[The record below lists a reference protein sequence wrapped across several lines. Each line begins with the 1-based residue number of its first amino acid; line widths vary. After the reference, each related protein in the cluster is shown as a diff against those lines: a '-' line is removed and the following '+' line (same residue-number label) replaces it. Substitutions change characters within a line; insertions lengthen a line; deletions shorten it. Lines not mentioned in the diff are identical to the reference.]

1 MWPPPS
7 AAHDAFLPLRD
18 LHRRSPSPRFVLP
31 VAHDVARLIR
41 LGETGTFAAPVKRS
55 VLGPP
60 PSPANTRCWALY
72 PKPSRSCPAI
82 FRCDARKTRC
92 PASAVPAA
100 YCELACTESCER
112 VSSLTPVGEDILLAL
127 VYSTE
132 KFPAKLIQN
141 CKLRRWIFSLFN
153 LGQFPASLANQS
165 PIPQFQAWSSSIC
178 LPPANAWFQL
188 IVLYSQLNPS
198 RQPPLGSS

>member
-1 MWPPPS
+1 MS
-7 AAHDAFLPLRD
+7 
-18 LHRRSPSPRFVLP
+18 
-31 VAHDVARLIR
+31 
-41 LGETGTFAAPVKRS
+41 
-55 VLGPP
+55 
-60 PSPANTRCWALY
+60 
-72 PKPSRSCPAI
+72 
-82 FRCDARKTRC
+82 
-92 PASAVPAA
+92 ASAVPAA

-112 VSSLTPVGEDILLAL
+112 VSSLTPVGEDILLVL

-198 RQPPLGSS
+198 RQPPLGSSYHSSSFVFFETLATPLRPLLPRHSLSFRLGKPLVWLRNHFVRLSRYKSAASCCSRHV